1 MSDVVI
7 ALLATVFV
15 FVMLGMAIGFMY
27 LISWIETE
35 FGLAIAVTLFVVVMG
50 IVTFSTMLLYIS

>member
-15 FVMLGMAIGFMY
+15 FMMLGMAIGFMC

>member
-15 FVMLGMAIGFMY
+15 FMMLGMVIGFMY
-27 LISWIETE
+27 LLTWIETE